1 MLTLTSQAPAT
12 VFVSAFQ
19 DKRHGPLLLGFTPEG
34 LVCRTGFLHKEN
46 NKKDILALWQKG
58 WPTTV
63 FSQKRAAP
71 FQSLAPLPPVLLV
84 GTAFQ
89 HKVWQAL
96 LTIKT
101 GQTISYGEL
110 ARRIKKPK
118 AVRAVGTALGKNPV
132 PVLLPCHRVIASNGS
147 LGGFTG
153 GLSLKKKLLEI
164 EGHPA
169 PYPLRLSR

>member
-1 MLTLTSQAPAT
+1 
-12 VFVSAFQ
+12 
-19 DKRHGPLLLGFTPEG
+19 
-34 LVCRTGFLHKEN
+34 
-46 NKKDILALWQKG
+46 
-58 WPTTV
+58 
-63 FSQKRAAP
+63 
-71 FQSLAPLPPVLLV
+71 LLV